1 MLVRIYRIGE
11 TCGHEQV
18 TPVSIGQLYRR
29 TQLFHASLAQ
39 LERSKTNALQSL
51 RGFLFPRRAGC
62 YRTRFE
68 GAWQLHCLA
77 LKETSHA
84 LFPTLLRLVQPWL
97 HKARTL
103 LEGELFPRHS
113 F

>member
-39 LERSKTNALQSL
+39 LERSKTNALQSV
-51 RGFLFPRRAGC
+51 RVLFPGKGR
-62 YRTRFE
+62 
-68 GAWQLHCLA
+68 
-77 LKETSHA
+77 
-84 LFPTLLRLVQPWL
+84 LLP
-97 HKARTL
+97 
-103 LEGELFPRHS
+103 HS
-113 F
+113 V